1 MNDEQVIFHFYS
13 PKEKTPFRKIP
24 NLMHTHLHLILKFT
38 KENEIKQVP
47 RTGVEQG
54 QTDSEEPYW
63 RKETK
68 TIKFDLK
75 KKKNREDTHI
85 WSSDKK
91 NDESRN
97 KRNTQSLL

>member
-75 KKKNREDTHI
+75 KKK
-85 WSSDKK
+85 K
-91 NDESRN
+91 
-97 KRNTQSLL
+97 